1 MDKATKAKV
10 LQAAISK
17 LKKSHGEDVLLD
29 TTKPVEYEVIP
40 SGSLLFDQATGIGG
54 IPMAKITEIFG
65 ENSVG
70 KCLTKD
76 TYIDTPQGVLTIE
89 EIFRLNGE
97 EPLTTTKEKEISY
110 PLYNEKGEVED
121 TTHFTWNGE
130 RKILKV
136 TTQSGNEIKITFNHP
151 LRVLTESGIV
161 WVEGKDLK
169 IGDYLVLP
177 RKNLDLKLSEPV
189 EDLEAEL
196 LGYLIAD
203 GTISYSGKVS
213 LSNTDP
219 CVVARYKEIT
229 SKIFNKEPLIYPN
242 NTMDV
247 SCKELVEPFYN
258 RFDITEFPCLARDKR
273 IPLSIRTGS
282 FNSRREFIR
291 AYAELEA
298 NISSRHIEIVSAS
311 KELLK
316 QFKYILQADYDI
328 LSTLKPKLVQLDTWE
343 EPREFHRLTITGG
356 SYLSYLA
363 YIGFRTK
370 GNLEALKE
378 TCEIKDSPTYYD
390 PIVSIEE
397 LDPEPT
403 FDFSMSSTASFIA
416 NGIASH
422 NTSWAYSLCSQAQK
436 KYPDRMVLYVD
447 IEAAVSLD
455 YMQQFGV
462 DTSPEKFMIASP
474 NSAEE
479 AFDIMETMVDTGLFS
494 LVIYDSV
501 GASLTTDQIEK
512 GISQNTMA
520 SLAKRMSVGCNKMKN
535 SAKEANTAVVF
546 INQVYSSMSLYGN
559 STTTKGGKAL
569 PYTASLRI
577 QLSKRDLINSDEDKE
592 DIIGQVLKFKFVKNK
607 VGKPYQEGETV
618 LYFGK
623 GFDQIY
629 EIVDLAVQYGI
640 IQKGGA
646 WFNFEVPEKKGSKK
660 MVPMKFQ
667 GKDKVLEYLRNDP
680 MGFEYIK
687 GLVTDRFS
695 TAKVIDENGY

>member
-1 MDKATKAKV
+1 MDKATKTKV

-17 LKKSHGEDVLLD
+17 LKKAHGEDVLLD

-89 EIFRLNGE
+89 EIFKLNGE
-97 EPLTTTKEKEISY
+97 ETLTTTKEKEISY
-110 PLYNEKGEVED
+110 PLYNEKGQVED
-121 TTHFTWNGE
+121 TTHFTWNGK
-130 RKILKV
+130 RKILKI
-136 TTQSGNEIKITFNHP
+136 TTQSGNEIKTTFNHP

-169 IGDYLVLP
+169 IDDFLVLP
-177 RKNLDLKLSEPV
+177 RKHLDLKLAEPV

-196 LGYLIAD
+196 LGYLLAGANVI
-203 GTISYSGKVS
+203 
-213 LSNTDP
+213 
-219 CVVARYKEIT
+219 ARYQEI
-229 SKIFNKEPLIYPN
+229 SSNPEELPN
-242 NTMDV
+242 H
-247 SCKELVEPFYN
+247 
-258 RFDITEFPCLARDKR
+258 ARDKR

-282 FNSRREFIR
+282 FNRRREFIR
-291 AYAELEA
+291 AYVELEA
-298 NISSRHIEIVSAS
+298 SVSSRHIEIISAS
-311 KELLK
+311 KELLR
-316 QFKYILQADYDI
+316 QLKYILQADYDI
-328 LSTLKPKLVQLDTWE
+328 LSTLKPVQLDIWE
-343 EPREFHRLTITGG
+343 EPREFYRLTITGG
-356 SYLSYLA
+356 SYLSYIE

-378 TCEIKDSPTYYD
+378 TCQLEVGDSPTNYD
-390 PIVSIEE
+390 PITSIEE

-403 FDFSMSSTASFIA
+403 FDFSMSNTASFIA

-462 DTSPEKFMIASP
+462 DTSPERFMIASP

-695 TAKVIDENGY
+695 TAKVVDENGY